1 MNDQTQARYHKLS
14 SAPMAVRRRRTEH
27 GQGHGLLLAVAFL
40 FLIFCGIFCS
50 MLQLLT
56 VQNVQITRQ
65 ERQRL
70 QIKSFARATLPDLQ
84 AATEAYV
91 VKLTA
96 GMQEILDRTAIA
108 GGTKAPALNAQQ
120 LTTYCERYFPRY
132 FPLEMRC
139 STMMKDA
146 PPEIAREWARVYG
159 TALMKIDLDGVRN
172 GSDPGVGLAG
182 GGLVVQLTVTV
193 PYKIEI
199 AAQDLAPDTGAMAIL
214 GSVWRP
220 GTFQL
225 SGQSS
230 PGKSKE
236 KPEDPKETPV
246 IWLKPSYERAFQMRV
261 LVQFRPP
268 TIPPEEWNATLVAL
282 NVNPCG
288 SWTPQC
294 ASLDLLTNPPSC
306 KAYELTNSCDG
317 TVNGLFK
324 TAGAAGDAA
333 SILNNPGKGGG
344 SQSFQETIKNLTYFG
359 LFAPTGSINTAGPF
373 TFDPNNGYGEFVD
386 LGGFGQPS
394 GSSQGPMDHLG
405 VPKNSNVRKVKI
417 QFDQLNPM
425 LPERFYYEVE

>member
-1 MNDQTQARYHKLS
+1 MNGQSKGRYDKRS
-14 SAPMAVRRRRTEH
+14 SVPIVVWRRRTEH
-27 GQGHGLLLAVAFL
+27 GQGNGLLLTVAFL

-65 ERQRL
+65 ESQRL

-225 SGQSS
+225 SGHSS

-236 KPEDPKETPV
+236 KPEDPKETPA

-268 TIPPEEWNATLVAL
+268 TIPPEPWDPTQIFL
-282 NVNPCG
+282 NVDPCG
-288 SWTPQC
+288 SWSPQC
-294 ASLDLLTNPPSC
+294 ASLNLLTNPPTC
-306 KAYELTNSCDG
+306 LAYELTNSCGG
-317 TVNGLFK
+317 TVNGLF
-324 TAGAAGDAA
+324 TSVSAAGNAA
-333 SILNNPGKGGG
+333 SILNSPGHGGG
-344 SQSFQETIKNLTYFG
+344 TQAFQAFLRDAVG
-359 LFAPTGSINTAGPF
+359 LGAFVPTGSLNTAGPF
-373 TFDPNNGYGEFVD
+373 SYDPGSGFGEFVE
-386 LGGFGQPS
+386 LGAFGQPV
-394 GSSQGPMDHLG
+394 GSSEGPMDQLG

-417 QFDQLNPM
+417 QFDQLNPL
-425 LPERFYYEVE
+425 LPERFYYEGE

>member
-1 MNDQTQARYHKLS
+1 MNQYTKTNFHNTARIPTLF
-14 SAPMAVRRRRTEH
+14 RRRRTEH
-27 GQGHGLLLAVAFL
+27 GQGHGLLLTVAFL

-56 VQNVQITRQ
+56 VHNVQTTRQ
-65 ERQRL
+65 ESQRL

-96 GMQEILDRTAIA
+96 GMQEILDRTALA

-139 STMMKDA
+139 STLMKDA
-146 PPEIAREWARVYG
+146 PPEVAREWARVYG

-172 GSDPGVGLAG
+172 GADPGVGLPG

-199 AAQDLAPDTGAMAIL
+199 AAKDLPPDTGAMAIL

-230 PGKSKE
+230 PAKAKE
-236 KPEDPKETPV
+236 KPEDQKDTAP
-246 IWLKPSYERAFQMRV
+246 IWLVPSYERAFQMRV

-268 TIPPEEWNATLVAL
+268 TIPPEEWNARIVGL
-282 NVNPCG
+282 NVDPCG
-288 SWTPQC
+288 SWSPQC
-294 ASLDLLTNPPSC
+294 ASLNLLTNPPTC
-306 KAYELTNSCDG
+306 TAYELTNSCGG
-317 TVNGLFK
+317 TVNGLF
-324 TAGAAGDAA
+324 TSAGAAGNAA
-333 SILNNPGKGGG
+333 NILNSPGQGAPRE
-344 SQSFQETIKNLTYFG
+344 FQNYLTGLANLGQFV
-359 LFAPTGSINTAGPF
+359 PVSSINTAGPF
-373 TFDPNNGYGEFVD
+373 SFDPNNGYGEFVE
-386 LGGFGQPS
+386 LGSFGQS
-394 GSSQGPMDHLG
+394 TGSSEGPMDRLG

-417 QFDQLNPM
+417 QFDQLNPL
-425 LPERFYYEVE
+425 LPERFYYEAE

>member
-1 MNDQTQARYHKLS
+1 MNGQSKGRYHKRS
-14 SAPMAVRRRRTEH
+14 SVPIVVWRRRTEH
-27 GQGHGLLLAVAFL
+27 GQGNGLLLTVAFL

-65 ERQRL
+65 ESRRL

-225 SGQSS
+225 SGQSG

-236 KPEDPKETPV
+236 KPEDPKDTAV
-246 IWLKPSYERAFQMRV
+246 IWLQPSYERAFQMRV
-261 LVQFRPP
+261 LVQFQPP
-268 TIPPEEWNATLVAL
+268 TIPPEPWDPTQIAL

-294 ASLDLLTNPPSC
+294 ASLDLLTNPPTC

-317 TVNGLFK
+317 TVNGLFT
-324 TAGAAGDAA
+324 TAGAAGNAA
-333 SILNNPGKGGG
+333 SILNNPGPGGTQDFRMFI
-344 SQSFQETIKNLTYFG
+344 SNLTDYGVFIST
-359 LFAPTGSINTAGPF
+359 ASVNTAGPF
-373 TFDPNNGYGEFVD
+373 EYDPNNGYGEFVEI
-386 LGGFGQPS
+386 GGFGQSP
-394 GSSQGPMDHLG
+394 GSSQGPMDRLG
-405 VPKNSNVRKVKI
+405 VSKSSNVRKVKI
-417 QFDQLNPM
+417 RFDQLNPM
-425 LPERFYYEVE
+425 LPERFYYEAE